1 MSDKYYRSSY
11 LNVDLNAIVSNFQ
24 VFEKLHPNKTI
35 MPVVKANGYGLGSVP
50 IARQLMENGAEF
62 FAVATLDEAIELRMH
77 GIDAKILV
85 LGVIPSYNISKA
97 IQHRVAITVPSK
109 AWLTDAMQ
117 EIPETNEK
125 DIWLHI
131 KLDTG
136 MGRLGMKDVD
146 EYKEVISLIQSQE
159 HLIFEGVF
167 THFACADEA
176 GESMNQQQSLFE
188 EIVNQ
193 ADKPNYIHSQ
203 NSAGALMKDTQFC
216 NAVRVGISLYGYYP
230 SQYVKTNV
238 KVHLKPSA
246 QWISEIVQTKILQ
259 SGESVSYGSVYTAD
273 EPTRI
278 GIIPVGYADGFP
290 RMMKGFSVNVNGI
303 QCEVI
308 GKVCMDQIIIK
319 VPEDIQTGD
328 KVIIMDHHSDN
339 PQSAEALAHQQ
350 KTINYEVLCRL
361 SRRLPR
367 IYHETKGLEIRNE
380 LLK

>member
-24 VFEKLHPNKTI
+24 VFQKLHPTKTV

-85 LGVIPSYNISKA
+85 LGVIPTYNISKA

-109 AWLTDAMQ
+109 DWLIDAIQ

-146 EYKEVISLIQSQE
+146 EYKEAISLIHSQE
-159 HLIFEGVF
+159 HLVFEGVF

-176 GESMNQQQSLFE
+176 GESMNEQQALFE

-193 ADKPNYIHSQ
+193 ADKPDYIHSQ

-216 NAVRVGISLYGYYP
+216 NAVRIGISLYGYYP
-230 SQYVKTNV
+230 SQYVKMNV

-246 QWISEIVQTKILQ
+246 QWISEVVQTKILQ
-259 SGESVSYGSVYTAD
+259 AGESVSYGSVYTANK
-273 EPTRI
+273 PTRI

-290 RMMKGFSVNVNGI
+290 RIMKGFNVNVNGI
-303 QCEVI
+303 QCEII

-319 VPEDIQTGD
+319 IPEGIQAGD

-339 PQSAEALAHQQ
+339 PQSAEALSHQQ

-367 IYHETKGLEIRNE
+367 VYHETKGLEIRNE